1 MVHNGILIV
10 ISTKKVV
17 RLYNFDVILQNYM
30 TESLKIGEKYQGRED
45 LIVGQSPLGFPV
57 NVELEK
63 QPPVLFE
70 INSHLYHINVND
82 FVPPLCITTSK
93 DYNYKVCNHSQ
104 FSKNLKKAQLEVT
117 IVSIKDY

>member
-63 QPPVLFE
+63 QPPVLYE
-70 INSHLYHINVND
+70 INSHLYHINMND
-82 FVPPLCITTSK
+82 FVPLAIPSR
-93 DYNYKVCNHSQ
+93 
-104 FSKNLKKAQLEVT
+104 
-117 IVSIKDY
+117 